1 MIERPLMIGF
11 LWGLFGGEWATTL
24 SVAIFFELFWLDA
37 IPAGTYIP
45 PHLAACTV
53 ACLALTTRFGLSQPA
68 QVMVPLF
75 LSMPLAW
82 LGTHV
87 EQALREWQNR
97 NYSFILQWARHSAD
111 PSAPSRLVL
120 RAVVVTAAASWLFF
134 LACILVLAVLTDM
147 ILSRL
152 GPDLT
157 GLPLTWA
164 PLWISAGI
172 GGVLSLRLRKAQAA
186 FAAGAAGVMIFA
198 LAGVL

>member
-11 LWGLFGGEWATTL
+11 LWGLVGGEWATTL
-24 SVAIFFELFWLDA
+24 SIAIFFELFWLDA

-53 ACLALTTRFGLSQPA
+53 ACLALTSRFGLTQPA
-68 QVMVPLF
+68 QVLVPLF

-97 NYSFILQWARHSAD
+97 NYSFILQWARHSGD
-111 PSAPSRLVL
+111 PSAPPRLVL
-120 RAVVVTAAASWLFF
+120 RAVAVTAVVSWLFF
-134 LACILVLAVLTDM
+134 LACILILAVLADVLLDRFGTDLAG
-147 ILSRL
+147 IR
-152 GPDLT
+152 
-157 GLPLTWA
+157 LTWA
-164 PLWISAGI
+164 PLWITAGI
-172 GGVLSLRLRKAQAA
+172 GGLLSLRLRKAQAL
-186 FAAGAAGVMIFA
+186 FAAGAAGVMIFV